1 MYVHIYIYIYIYICV
16 YIYSILVVLC
26 YNPLS
31 TWELQPSCSRGC
43 PSRTPRD
50 PESQFGDW
58 LWAIILLLI
67 FVFFPSEG
75 NEMSKSP
82 PAARFQTIR
91 TQTIAAFTSST
102 IHTADTTSCAGHERK
117 GLTPSDRWAISHTP
131 QKWVWSPRPVPALR
145 PTAQCKQTE
154 KGTHALCARTAPRVL
169 RGSYPPVRS
178 PPGSSGQWSFSS
190 PGAHNGHP
198 HCGPPSQGLAPPASA
213 DDGAATSDVLPLK
226 ASRPS
231 PC

>member
-1 MYVHIYIYIYIYICV
+1 MLFR
-16 YIYSILVVLC
+16 S
-26 YNPLS
+26 NK
-31 TWELQPSCSRGC
+31 
-43 PSRTPRD
+43 
-50 PESQFGDW
+50 
-58 LWAIILLLI
+58 
-67 FVFFPSEG
+67 
-75 NEMSKSP
+75 MSKSP
-82 PAARFQTIR
+82 PAARFQTIL
-91 TQTIAAFTSST
+91 QTIAAFTSST

-117 GLTPSDRWAISHTP
+117 GLTPSDRWAISNPPTHRRSGS
-131 QKWVWSPRPVPALR
+131 QAHGQCQLSGQLR
-145 PTAQCKQTE
+145 SASKT

-178 PPGSSGQWSFSS
+178 PHGSPGQWSFSS

-213 DDGAATSDVLPLK
+213 DDGAATCDVLPLK

>member
-1 MYVHIYIYIYIYICV
+1 MYTKQVWYKG
-16 YIYSILVVLC
+16 LLRA
-26 YNPLS
+26 P
-31 TWELQPSCSRGC
+31 PR
-43 PSRTPRD
+43 PRD
-50 PESQFGDW
+50 EHHGDR
-58 LWAIILLLI
+58 AERGAERGKSLI
-67 FVFFPSEG
+67 REQNIYQGKLYCSLGRRQDEQVPTWSRV
-75 NEMSKSP
+75 SI
-82 PAARFQTIR
+82 QTI
-91 TQTIAAFTSST
+91 QTIAAFTSST

-117 GLTPSDRWAISHTP
+117 GLTPSDRWATSNPPTHREVGLKP
-131 QKWVWSPRPVPALR
+131 KPVPALR

-178 PPGSSGQWSFSS
+178 PHGSPGQWSFSS

-198 HCGPPSQGLAPPASA
+198 HRGPPSQGRSPPASA
-213 DDGAATSDVLPLK
+213 DDGAATRDVLPLK